1 LTLKQIFNKFIF
13 MRIAITFEN
22 ENVFQHF
29 GHTKKFKIYDVE
41 NNSIVKSEII
51 DTNGS
56 GHGALAT
63 FLKERD
69 VQVLICGGIGGGA
82 QDALNKVGIKIYGG
96 VQCSCDK
103 AANDFIAGTLE
114 YNPDVKC
121 NHHGEHHHHDE
132 NHNCGN
138 HSCSSHDD
146 SAPKYIPIK

>member
-1 LTLKQIFNKFIF
+1 

-29 GHTKKFKIYDVE
+29 GHTKQFKIYDVE

-69 VQVLICGGIGGGA
+69 VQVLICGGIGA
-82 QDALNKVGIKIYGG
+82 SSAFL
-96 VQCSCDK
+96 S
-103 AANDFIAGTLE
+103 AARQ
-114 YNPDVKC
+114 Y
-121 NHHGEHHHHDE
+121 
-132 NHNCGN
+132 
-138 HSCSSHDD
+138 
-146 SAPKYIPIK
+146 

>member
-1 LTLKQIFNKFIF
+1 

-29 GHTKKFKIYDVE
+29 GHTKQFKIYDVE

-82 QDALNKVGIKIYGG
+82 GVGLDLDATVYT
-96 VQCSCDK
+96 V
-103 AANDFIAGTLE
+103 
-114 YNPDVKC
+114 
-121 NHHGEHHHHDE
+121 
-132 NHNCGN
+132 
-138 HSCSSHDD
+138 SHDT
-146 SAPKYIPIK
+146 IL